1 MSDLPP
7 PPPFNL
13 TPPPGYV
20 TYGGTGSVP
29 YGTQPI
35 GGVAKPLG
43 ILMMI
48 LVPVQLLSVISTVSI
63 SNSAKDYLDGTIS
76 ESKFKEAYS
85 GNVTQIGGLLVIP
98 VAVLTMIWMFRMAK
112 NLRAL
117 GRTGG
122 TFAPGWA
129 IGGWFTPPCAIYV
142 VPWLMLKEL
151 WRGSDPELSAGDPNW
166 KVGPVSPLITAWWVM
181 YGLLPLAGFA
191 SAAGLLSGIQ
201 NLDTRD
207 LAKQFDKFAIVNI
220 VLGIIGVATAV
231 VYLLL
236 VRQLSARHMKAI
248 GET

>member
-1 MSDLPP
+1 MSAFPP
-7 PPPFNL
+7 PPPSNL

-20 TYGGTGSVP
+20 TYGGASAVP

-48 LVPVQLLSVISTVSI
+48 LVPVQLLGVISTISI
-63 SNSAKDYLDGTIS
+63 SNSAKDYLNGTIS
-76 ESKFKEAYS
+76 DSKFKDAAS
-85 GNVTQIGGLLVIP
+85 GNVSQIGGLLVIP
-98 VAVLTMIWMFRMAK
+98 VAVLSMIWMFRMAK

-117 GRTGG
+117 GRTGA

-151 WRGSDPELSAGDPNW
+151 WKGSDPDVAAGDPSW
-166 KVGPVSPLITAWWVM
+166 KSGRVSPLITAWWVM

-191 SAAGLLSGIQ
+191 TAAGLIAGLQ
-201 NLDTRD
+201 DENNRD
-207 LAKQFDKFAIVNI
+207 LAEQFDKFATINI
-220 VLGIIGVATAV
+220 ALGVIGIGTAV
-231 VYLLL
+231 VYLMI
-236 VRQLSARHMKAI
+236 VRQLTARHMKAT
-248 GET
+248 GES

>member
-1 MSDLPP
+1 MSAFPP
-7 PPPFNL
+7 PPPSNL

-20 TYGGTGSVP
+20 AYGGQGSVP

-48 LVPVQLLSVISTVSI
+48 LIPVQMIGVISTISI
-63 SNSAKDYLDGTIS
+63 SNSAKDYLNGAIS
-76 ESKFKEAYS
+76 ETKFKDAVS
-85 GNVTQIGGLLVIP
+85 GNVTQIGGLLVLP
-98 VAVLTMIWMFRMAK
+98 VAVLTMIWMLRMAK

-117 GRTGG
+117 GRTGA

-151 WRGSDPELSAGDPNW
+151 WKGSDPDVATSDPNW
-166 KVGPVSPLITAWWVM
+166 KTGRVSPLITAWWVM

-191 SAAGLLSGIQ
+191 TAAGLIAGLQ
-201 NLDTRD
+201 DVNTRD
-207 LAKQFDKFAIVNI
+207 LAEQFDKYATINI
-220 VLGIIGVATAV
+220 ALGVIGIGTAV
-231 VYLLL
+231 VYLMI
-236 VRQLSARHMKAI
+236 VRQLSARHMKSI